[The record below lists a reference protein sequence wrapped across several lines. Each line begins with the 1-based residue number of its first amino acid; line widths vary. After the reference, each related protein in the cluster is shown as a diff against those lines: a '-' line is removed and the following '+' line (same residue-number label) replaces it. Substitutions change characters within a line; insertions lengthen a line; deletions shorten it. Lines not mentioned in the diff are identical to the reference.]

1 MHSSPKF
8 FDHIYNQYSE
18 LFQVDCLSPRY
29 LVLLGF
35 CLLPPSETYC
45 SVTSFCVNF
54 YLYFN
59 LSGSIIMFLY
69 LGEVAVCR
77 RYPRHPSPDPR
88 ARGHLSPGWCPTCI
102 CELGFKAVGLYFSCF
117 WCLPSAVK
125 SQLIAK
131 DPDAGKV

>member
-8 FDHIYNQYSE
+8 SNHVYYHYSE

-35 CLLPPSETYC
+35 CLVLPSETYS

-54 YLYFN
+54 YLNFN
-59 LSGSIIMFLY
+59 LSGSVVTFLD
-69 LGEVAVCR
+69 LGEVAPCR

-88 ARGHLSPGWCPTCI
+88 AIGHLIPGWCPRVFADSV
-102 CELGFKAVGLYFSCF
+102 FKLWDSTFLAFGGRPLM
-117 WCLPSAVK
+117 
-125 SQLIAK
+125 
-131 DPDAGKV
+131 